1 MPKKEQ
7 VKSCPPNQSK
17 DRYTRYK
24 TNFQIICKSLSNK
37 FTLHVQT
44 GAFLGHTT
52 RTTQD
57 IEDRLLVWLYKYL
70 VAH

>member
-17 DRYTRYK
+17 DLYTRYN

-37 FTLHVQT
+37 LTLQVQT
-44 GAFLGHTT
+44 AVFLGHTT
-52 RTTQD
+52 CTTQA
-57 IEDRLLVWLYKYL
+57 IKDR
-70 VAH
+70 